1 MALIAELD
9 QSLEAL
15 RALKPPGVS
24 KSKVASI
31 TNLFVENIQ
40 VLHPCLLGLF
50 ILFLFFFSFGLTRF
64 LTDAR
69 SRMNTF

>member
-40 VLHPCLLGLF
+40 VLQPSLLSFSLGPLSCLLDTSLE
-50 ILFLFFFSFGLTRF
+50 LTF
-64 LTDAR
+64 DPE
-69 SRMNTF
+69 